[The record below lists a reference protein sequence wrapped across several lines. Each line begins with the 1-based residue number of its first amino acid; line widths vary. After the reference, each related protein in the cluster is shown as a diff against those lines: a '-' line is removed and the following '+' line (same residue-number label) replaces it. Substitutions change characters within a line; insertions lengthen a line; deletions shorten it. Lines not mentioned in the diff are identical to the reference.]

1 MALQA
6 MLWRVPAPAGRRN
19 PSSPHGE
26 HSPLGLFFGE
36 GGDGFA
42 ACLVRGINT
51 ENRPARGGCL
61 HHHCPKLVSSDPRRE
76 RQRREHERGQR
87 QRRDHHRRN
96 VNPASPNRLTHVLIS
111 RTSNRGHGTSV
122 FLAFPCRRQ
131 AAPLVSRSE
140 SRNRSQGFCCGLLWA
155 GHATAT
161 GPGARGKPPGPGVMC
176 R

>member
-1 MALQA
+1 VAC
-6 MLWRVPAPAGRRN
+6 
-19 PSSPHGE
+19 PSTSWPSQPVLPTGE

-96 VNPASPNRLTHVLIS
+96 VNPASPNHITHVLIS
-111 RTSNRGHGTSV
+111 RTSDKREGSAQASSWPFHAGGRQP
-122 FLAFPCRRQ
+122 PCVPFR
-131 AAPLVSRSE
+131 E
-140 SRNRSQGFCCGLLWA
+140 SQQIPGALLWFA
-155 GHATAT
+155 LGR
-161 GPGARGKPPGPGVMC
+161 ARHCHRPRRPWQAPRPRGNV
-176 R
+176 